1 MYFLAKRSSFHSVAE
16 AEVEGVDVRE
26 TDLAV
31 LEVGVIHILL
41 QSWTGWEERLGRREA
56 HEGA

>member
-26 TDLAV
+26 ADLAV
-31 LEVGVIHILL
+31 LEVGVIHMLL
-41 QSWTGWEERLGRREA
+41 QSWIL
-56 HEGA
+56 